1 VLAELSH
8 RITAAIDASVAA
20 DPRLGYLALAL
31 AMLLENLIPPIPS
44 ELILPLGGF
53 LVQQG
58 RLQLLPVLLA
68 CLAGTVLGALPWY
81 ALGRLVPERRL
92 EALLAAHGHWFGLE
106 PSALARSREWFG
118 RHGAALVFWGRMVP
132 AVRTL
137 ISVPAGLERMP
148 LLPFL
153 LCTTAGSLI
162 WTTLLTLA
170 GMALGEGY
178 NGVGAWLA
186 PYAGA
191 SRWLLLAAVAA
202 ALLLLR
208 WRRRGQARADRS
220 GPGSG
225 P

>member
-1 VLAELSH
+1 MLADLS
-8 RITAAIDASVAA
+8 RAISAAIESSVAA
-20 DPRLGYLALAL
+20 NPLVGYLALAL

-44 ELILPLGGF
+44 EVILPLGGF

-58 RLQLLPVLLA
+58 RLQLLPVVIA

-81 ALGRLVPERRL
+81 AAGRLVNEQRL
-92 EALLAAHGHWFGLE
+92 VRLLTSHGHWLGLDAT
-106 PSALARSREWFG
+106 ALPRSRAWFA

-153 LCTTAGSLI
+153 LWTTAGSLI
-162 WTTLLTLA
+162 WTVLLTAA

-178 NGVGAWLA
+178 AGVATALA
-186 PYAGA
+186 PYAEA
-191 SRWLLLAAVAA
+191 SRWLLISA
-202 ALLLLR
+202 ALAGMVVLA
-208 WRRRGQARADRS
+208 GQARRHQPPPADD
-220 GPGSG
+220 
-225 P
+225 